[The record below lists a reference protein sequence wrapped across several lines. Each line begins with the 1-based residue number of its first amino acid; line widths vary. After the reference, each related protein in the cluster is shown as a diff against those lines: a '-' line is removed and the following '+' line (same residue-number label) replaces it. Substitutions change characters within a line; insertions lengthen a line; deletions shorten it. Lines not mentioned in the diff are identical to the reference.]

1 MKNSIIVSLLLVREL
16 VRAILAP
23 VHLLLYLPQRRKWR
37 AAARRVLEQA
47 PIQIGE
53 SLPGEFGA
61 GASGGGRVFISAG
74 ETSGESH
81 AVKVVQAVRAAG
93 GNARFIGFGG
103 HLLEAEGVD
112 IQYPLSDRAVMGV
125 SGVLRNL
132 PFILGA
138 IRRFLTMLDK
148 DAPDLVVLVDYPGLH
163 LVLARLAKKRG
174 IPVLHYIAP
183 QYWAWGPWRMYRYKR
198 SVSATLT
205 ILPFETSFFEA
216 DGIPSQYVGHPL
228 LDLPASAPVELPAE
242 PFLCLLPGSRRREI
256 LLNLPGMIRAAK
268 ALCEQHG
275 EFEVILP
282 HVDPRHTHL
291 IREVLAAHG
300 GEFVQ
305 FRQGPIGPFLAAAQ
319 LVLAKSGTGSLE
331 ACLYGTPTVVVYQL
345 PGVLAAFFAR
355 NCLSVPFIASAN
367 LIAGQEVVP
376 EFCFRNPD
384 GWQKVE
390 DSVAKLWTDDKV
402 RSRCRTDLAQVR
414 ARLGDPGASARVA
427 RWILPFC
434 REAS

>member
-23 VHLLLYLPQRRKWR
+23 VHLLLYLPQRGKWR
-37 AAARRVLEQA
+37 AAARRVLKQVPDRA
-47 PIQIGE
+47 GE
-53 SLPGEFGA
+53 SLPGDFAAQA
-61 GASGGGRVFISAG
+61 GGGGRIFISAG
-74 ETSGESH
+74 EASGESH
-81 AVKVVQAVRAAG
+81 AVKVVQAVREASPTAK
-93 GNARFIGFGG
+93 FTGFGG
-103 HLLEAEGVD
+103 HLLEAAGVD
-112 IQYPLSDRAVMGV
+112 IRYPLSDRAVMGL

-132 PFILGA
+132 LFIMGA
-138 IRRFLTMLDK
+138 IRRFLVMLDT

-205 ILPFETSFFEA
+205 ILPFETNFFEA
-216 DGIPSQYVGHPL
+216 EGIPSQYVGHPL
-228 LDLPASAPVELPAE
+228 LDHPAAVPVKLPDQ

-256 LLNLPGMIRAAK
+256 LLNLPGMVRAAK
-268 ALCEQHG
+268 ALREQHG
-275 EFEVILP
+275 QLEVILP
-282 HVDPRHTHL
+282 HDDPRRSTM
-291 IREVLAAHG
+291 IQETLARHG

-305 FRQGPIGPFLAAAQ
+305 FRQGPIAPFLAGAR

-331 ACLYGTPTVVVYQL
+331 ACLYGTPTVVTYKL

-376 EFCFRNPD
+376 EFCFRNPS
-384 GWQKVE
+384 GWRKVE
-390 DSVAKLWTDDKV
+390 DSVAKLWADGEA
-402 RSRCRTDLAQVR
+402 RSQCLAGLAEVQ